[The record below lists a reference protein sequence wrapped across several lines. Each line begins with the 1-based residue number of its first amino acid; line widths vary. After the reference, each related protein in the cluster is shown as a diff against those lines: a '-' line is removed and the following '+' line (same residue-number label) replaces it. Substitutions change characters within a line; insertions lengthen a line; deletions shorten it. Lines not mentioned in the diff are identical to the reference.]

1 MARAPG
7 RIEVASVADRVYSA
21 LREQILAGDLEP
33 ESRLHQEGIS
43 AELGVSRTPVR
54 EALAR
59 LAADGLVELLPQR
72 GARVAAIRTHDM
84 EAAYVARLGFEP
96 LAARLAASRGEAR
109 ALRKALSAKGYR
121 ASRAFHL
128 ALAGASGNPF
138 LIDFA
143 NAVWAGRIGLHVYAR
158 EMSADQ
164 LALDAAEHEAII
176 EAIEAGD
183 EDTAERLT
191 REHVEHALDVLLG
204 RVDETGHALSERR
217 ALTP

>member
-1 MARAPG
+1 MAKASG

-43 AELGVSRTPVR
+43 AGLGVSRTPVR

-72 GARVAAIRTHDM
+72 GARVAAIHAHAM

-96 LAARLAASRGEAR
+96 LAARLAAQR
-109 ALRKALSAKGYR
+109 ADGRPLRRALSAKGYR

-128 ALAGASGNPF
+128 ALVSSSGNPF

-143 NAVWAGRIGLHVYAR
+143 NAVWAGRIGMHVYAR
-158 EMSADQ
+158 QMTDDQ

-191 REHVEHALDVLLG
+191 REHIEHALDVLLG

-217 ALTP
+217 AFIP

>member
-1 MARAPG
+1 VG
-7 RIEVASVADRVYSA
+7 GGVVG
-21 LREQILAGDLEP
+21 GDLEP

-96 LAARLAASRGEAR
+96 LAARLAAQRGDAR
-109 ALRKALSAKGYR
+109 PLRRALSAKGYR

-128 ALAGASGNPF
+128 ALVSASGNPF

-158 EMSADQ
+158 QMTNDQ

-176 EAIEAGD
+176 EAVEAGD

-191 REHVEHALDVLLG
+191 REHIEHALDILLG